1 MLVDYLGRGDWR
13 GAAARWRS
21 VHKEHERTLSLL
33 GRGESP
39 ETPRRQIAAARRAL
53 AMAPTVAAETG
64 AAKALRLGEWLG
76 TRGLERVIG
85 RSDFEP
91 GAFLEI
97 GLAVG
102 RAVCLVDVRDRIGR
116 ILMRG
121 TGFLVAPGVLV
132 TNNHVLMSKE
142 EAQSATITF
151 DYRNDPYGRA
161 MPTTAFRLNTD
172 ILFETDRDHDC
183 TFVSVGERI
192 SGSSGINDFGWLP
205 LVGVEGK
212 IEVGDPVNIIQHPS
226 GEPMQWV
233 VRDNRLLALPEIAGQ
248 RDPKM
253 YAHYEAD
260 TMPGSS
266 GAPAMSRLWE
276 VIALHHQ
283 AVPAMDADGN
293 VLDVDGHPYAGDDDT
308 RVKWVGNEG
317 IRVTALVRLL
327 AERRKAA
334 HGEQARA
341 LDAVLEANRP
351 DYIAL
356 AAAAHRRTIDAGHSR
371 HQVLIGGDMP
381 GHIEFTLPLR
391 VGISIG
397 EASPAGIHPGDGA
410 DGEAAAGTPAP
421 GAGHRK
427 SNADAQDVGKAA
439 HEPDST
445 APLSPLPPSLSR
457 DREEALRELARSRTR
472 PYYDKRQA
480 EADAD
485 AYYAALDL
493 SSDRHANFS
502 ALSELLGTTHHTRPR
517 YAPARLLYPWIDL
530 HKEGRRLA
538 IKSIYS
544 GKVFDAREFID
555 EAFAIEA
562 RREAM
567 RSSMRGNEGASS
579 MQEAMVE
586 QMLEAGAPYNCEHTV
601 PQSWFGKRE
610 PMRGDLHHLFA
621 CESRCN
627 SFRGNHAYFDF
638 PDTEATMEQCGRR
651 EEDRFEPISG
661 KGAVARATMYF
672 LLRYPGAIDLDIS
685 QMTPQR
691 LAILKKWHEGDP
703 VSDYERHRNQAI
715 FEVQGNRNPFID
727 HPEWVNKLAFESGL
741 QSPDAFRQPSGY
753 RRVEEN
759 SLPPMLQKCSDE
771 AARKARD
778 THVHVFGR
786 GAHIVCDT
794 EPRGYALPENRSL
807 LEHRLHQTEGIV
819 PLWEQGHT
827 LRWRFQER
835 ALLKFARPD
844 ELKTFVRQLFGEAL
858 AAWGDAAPIRFS
870 EQDDAWD
877 FEIAVRSEKNCDIG
891 GCVAASAFFPDEGR
905 HEFVVYPSL
914 FELDRNEQIETL
926 IHETGHIFGLR
937 HWFANITETAW
948 PSVGFGSDSQFTIM
962 NYGQA
967 SIFTKT
973 DKTDL
978 AKLYATAWSGA
989 LASINGT
996 PIRFVR
1002 PYHVKR
1008 YVEEDG
1014 TASRPPQ
1021 PASGPQHSRSHWSRD
1036 PLLAR

>member
-13 GAAARWRS
+13 AAAARWRS
-21 VHKEHERTLSLL
+21 VHKEHERTLAMLN
-33 GRGESP
+33 RGESP
-39 ETPRRQIAAARRAL
+39 DTASRQIAAARRAL

-64 AAKALRLGEWLG
+64 AAKAMRLSEWLG

-102 RAVCLVDVRDRIGR
+102 RAVCLIDVKDSIGR
-116 ILMRG
+116 ILLRG
-121 TGFLVAPGVLV
+121 TGFLAAPGVLV

-142 EAQSATITF
+142 DAQSATITF

-161 MPTTAFRLNTD
+161 MPTTVFRLNPG

-192 SGSSGINDFGWLP
+192 SGSFDITDFGWLP

-233 VRDNRLLALPEIAGQ
+233 VRDNRLLALPELAGQ

-293 VLDVDGHPYAGDDDT
+293 VLDLDGIPYAGDDDT

-356 AAAAHRRTIDAGHSR
+356 AAAAHRRTIDAGHSK
-371 HQVLIGGDMP
+371 HQILIGGDMP
-381 GHIEFTLPLR
+381 GHLEFTLPLK

-397 EASPAGIHPGDGA
+397 EATPTGILHDDGSGGTRARDTARRHDSVPASD
-410 DGEAAAGTPAP
+410 DMQTAG
-421 GAGHRK
+421 
-427 SNADAQDVGKAA
+427 
-439 HEPDST
+439 EPDAA
-445 APLSPLPPSLSR
+445 APLSPLPASLSR
-457 DREEALRELARSRTR
+457 ERDEVLRELARSRTR

-480 EADAD
+480 ETDAN
-485 AYYAALDL
+485 AYYAAVDL
-493 SSDRHANFS
+493 SNDRRANFA
-502 ALSELLGTTHHTRPR
+502 ALSELLETTHRTRPR

-567 RSSMRGNEGASS
+567 RASLRNNEAASNMS
-579 MQEAMVE
+579 EAMVE

-601 PQSWFGKRE
+601 PQSWFSKRE

-672 LLRYPGAIDLDIS
+672 LLRYPGTIDLDIS

-691 LAILKKWHEGDP
+691 LTILKKWHEGDP
-703 VSDYERHRNQAI
+703 VSEYERHRNQAI

-727 HPEWVNKLAFESGL
+727 HPEWVSKLAFESGL
-741 QSPDAFRQPSGY
+741 QAPDAFRQPSGF
-753 RRVEEN
+753 RHAEGNDV
-759 SLPPMLQKCSDE
+759 PCMLQKRSDVS
-771 AARKARD
+771 ALKARD
-778 THVHVFGR
+778 THIHVFGK

-819 PLWEQGHT
+819 PLWEQGQT

-835 ALLKFARPD
+835 SLLKFARPD
-844 ELKTFVRQLFGEAL
+844 QLKSFVRQLFGEAL

-877 FEIAVRSEKNCDIG
+877 FEISVRSEKDCDIG

-905 HEFVVYPSL
+905 HEFVIYPSL
-914 FELDRNEQIETL
+914 FELDRSEQIETL

-948 PSVGFGSDSQFTIM
+948 PSVEFGSDSQFTIM
-962 NYGQA
+962 NYGEA
-967 SIFTKT
+967 SMFTEA
-973 DKTDL
+973 DKADL
-978 AKLYATAWSGA
+978 ARLYATAWSGV
-989 LASINGT
+989 LAGINGT

-1008 YVEEDG
+1008 YVEDEG
-1014 TASRPPQ
+1014 AASRLLQ
-1021 PASGPQHSRSHWSRD
+1021 PASAPRHSRSLQSHD
-1036 PLLAR
+1036 PLMAR

>member
-1 MLVDYLGRGDWR
+1 MLGDYLGRGDWR

-21 VHKEHERTLSLL
+21 VHKEHERTLALL
-33 GRGESP
+33 DRGERP
-39 ETPRRQIAAARRAL
+39 DTAPRQIAAARRAL

-64 AAKALRLGEWLG
+64 AAKAMRLSEWLG
-76 TRGLERVIG
+76 TLGQERVIG

-102 RAVCLVDVRDRIGR
+102 RAVCLIDVKDRIGR

-132 TNNHVLMSKE
+132 TNNHVLMSKD
-142 EAQSATITF
+142 EARSATITF

-161 MPTTAFRLNTD
+161 MPTTVFRLDPD
-172 ILFETDRDHDC
+172 ILFETDREHDC
-183 TFVSVGERI
+183 SFVSVGERI
-192 SGSSGINDFGWLP
+192 AGSFNISDFGWLP

-233 VRDNRLLALPEIAGQ
+233 VRDNRLLALPELAEQ

-283 AVPAMDADGN
+283 AVPALDADGN
-293 VLDVDGHPYAGDDDT
+293 VLDVDGKPYAGDDDA
-308 RVKWVGNEG
+308 RVKWLGNEG

-327 AERRKAA
+327 AEWRNSAR
-334 HGEQARA
+334 GEQARA
-341 LDAVLEANRP
+341 LDAVLEASRP

-356 AAAAHRRTIDAGHSR
+356 AAAAHHRTIGGPSR
-371 HQVLIGGDMP
+371 NQITIGGDMA
-381 GHIEFTLPLR
+381 GHTEFTVPLKI
-391 VGISIG
+391 GISIG
-397 EASPAGIHPGDGA
+397 EVSPAGILHEDGA
-410 DGEAAAGTPAP
+410 VAADPAGTPAFGDARRHNNAAASDGVHQMDDP
-421 GAGHRK
+421 G
-427 SNADAQDVGKAA
+427 SNA
-439 HEPDST
+439 
-445 APLSPLPPSLSR
+445 PLAPLPPSLSR
-457 DREEALRELARSRTR
+457 ERDEVLRELERSRTR
-472 PYYDKRQA
+472 AYYDERQS
-480 EADAD
+480 EADVN
-485 AYYAALDL
+485 AYYAGVEL
-493 SSDRHANFS
+493 SGNRQANFA
-502 ALSELLGTTHHTRPR
+502 ALSELLETTHHTRPR

-567 RSSMRGNEGASS
+567 RASLRSNEGIAGMSET
-579 MQEAMVE
+579 MLE
-586 QMLEAGAPYNCEHTV
+586 QMLEAGAPYNCEHVV

-672 LLRYPGAIDLDIS
+672 LLRYPGSIDLGIS
-685 QMTPQR
+685 QMTAQR
-691 LAILKKWHEGDP
+691 LSILKKWHEGDP

-715 FEVQGNRNPFID
+715 FDLQGNRNPFID
-727 HPEWVNKLAFESGL
+727 HPDWVGRVALESGL
-741 QSPDAFRQPSGY
+741 QAPGAFRQPSGG
-753 RRVEEN
+753 RLPGEN
-759 SLPPMLQKCSDE
+759 DMPHVLSRLSGEPAM
-771 AARKARD
+771 KARD
-778 THVHVFGR
+778 PHIHVFGK

-794 EPRGYALPENRSL
+794 EPRGYALPENRSP

-819 PLWEQGHT
+819 PLWGQGQT

-835 ALLKFARPD
+835 SLVKFARPED
-844 ELKTFVRQLFGEAL
+844 LKSFIRELLGEAL

-870 EQDDAWD
+870 EQDDTWD
-877 FEIAVRSEKNCDIG
+877 FEISVRSEKSCDIG

-905 HEFVVYPSL
+905 HEFVIYPSL
-914 FELDRNEQIETL
+914 FELDRHEQIETL

-948 PSVGFGSDSQFTIM
+948 PSVEFGSNSKFTIM
-962 NYGQA
+962 NYGEA

-973 DKTDL
+973 DRTDL
-978 AKLYATAWSGA
+978 TRLYSTAWSGA
-989 LASINGT
+989 LADINGT

-1008 YVEEDG
+1008 YIEENG
-1014 TASRPPQ
+1014 IAPRLLQ
-1021 PASGPQHSRSHWSRD
+1021 PASLLQHSRFLHSCDHL
-1036 PLLAR
+1036 PAR